1 MPSVLGRGA
10 VRSRVVVTLRRGS
23 RLRRDDSGA
32 GRSSRVDRGELHL
45 LQTRSAGTIKRCLD
59 IGW

>member
-23 RLRRDDSGA
+23 RLRRDDLA
-32 GRSSRVDRGELHL
+32 RVDRPEL
-45 LQTRSAGTIKRCLD
+45 TAVSCICFRCGLVVQ
-59 IGW
+59 